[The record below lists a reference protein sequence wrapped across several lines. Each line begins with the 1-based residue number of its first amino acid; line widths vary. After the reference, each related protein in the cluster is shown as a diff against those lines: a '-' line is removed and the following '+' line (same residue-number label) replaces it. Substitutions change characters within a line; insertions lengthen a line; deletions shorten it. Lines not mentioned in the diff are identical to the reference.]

1 MARGVAAGPFVTR
14 PARSTL
20 IKMTVREKSNGRAR
34 IIMDLS
40 SPRPGS
46 VNSKLRKEKLIP
58 AVMSGITGVVE
69 ALNRVGRSAV
79 FSKSDWS
86 DAYKHLAVTKKDRSV
101 QWFELKG
108 ETRR

>member
-1 MARGVAAGPFVTR
+1 
-14 PARSTL
+14 
-20 IKMTVREKSNGRAR
+20 
-34 IIMDLS
+34 MDLS